1 MAVAGA
7 AVCELGEGDL
17 TISDLP
23 AGSSV
28 IKCDAV
34 GRVVTYDDTGL
45 TVPEPGTAVS
55 TDAPATGGGTHGFT
69 MEVAS
74 DAAAEGAEVA
84 DTDALSS
91 TGACSDGAS
100 ATADRTSTTS
110 PSAPPGT
117 G

>member
-1 MAVAGA
+1 MLVASLSALGSSANVAVAGA

-55 TDAPATGGGTHGFT
+55 TDALATDGGTHGFT
-69 MEVAS
+69 TPPPEPM
-74 DAAAEGAEVA
+74 
-84 DTDALSS
+84 
-91 TGACSDGAS
+91 
-100 ATADRTSTTS
+100 S
-110 PSAPPGT
+110 PTPCPVPPRRPET
-117 G
+117 